1 MTKKIIPSIIGKNNE
16 YLNKYPVL
24 GSGGFSV
31 VYDINDL
38 DNIVLK
44 HSFIPNDGFRYLS
57 DLSLTKRVKMG
68 LIPIIERKICGDD
81 IYYLLP
87 KLKNIHFSENE
98 LECLKQINEKQKVDC
113 NTLIS
118 EKIYNILTKVNNLIS
133 ILKDEQYE
141 LDISEDNIM
150 EDIDGNIYLTD
161 PIAEFFD

>member
-1 MTKKIIPSIIGKNNE
+1 MIKKIIPTIIGKNNE

-24 GSGGFSV
+24 GNGGFSV
-31 VYDINDL
+31 VYDITDL

-57 DLSLTKRVKMG
+57 DLSLTKRTKMG

-87 KLKNIHFSENE
+87 KLKKIHFSENE
-98 LECLKQINEKQKVDC
+98 LQCLKKINAKQLI
-113 NTLIS
+113 NSSIHIS
-118 EKIYNILTKVNNLIS
+118 EKIHDILTKVNNLIS

-150 EDIDGNIYLTD
+150 EDINGNIYLTD

>member
-1 MTKKIIPSIIGKNNE
+1 MTKKIIPTIIGKNNE
-16 YLNKYPVL
+16 YLNKYPML

-31 VYDINDL
+31 VYEITDL

-57 DLSLTKRVKMG
+57 DLSLTKRAKMG

-87 KLKNIHFSENE
+87 KLKKIHFSENE
-98 LECLKQINEKQKVDC
+98 IQCLKQINDKQSIDSS
-113 NTLIS
+113 THIS
-118 EKIYNILTKVNNLIS
+118 EKIHYILTKVNNLIS

-161 PIAEFFD
+161 PIAEFFN

>member
-1 MTKKIIPSIIGKNNE
+1 MIKKIIPTIIGKNNE
-16 YLNKYPVL
+16 YLSKYPVL

-31 VYDINDL
+31 VYDITDL
-38 DNIVLK
+38 DNVVLK

-57 DLSLTKRVKMG
+57 DLSLTKRAKIG

-87 KLKNIHFSENE
+87 KLKNIHFSDNE
-98 LECLKQINEKQKVDC
+98 LECLKQINIKQKIDC
-113 NTLIS
+113 DIYIS
-118 EKIYNILTKVNNLIS
+118 EKIHNILTKVNNLIS
-133 ILKDEQYE
+133 ILKYEQYE

>member
-1 MTKKIIPSIIGKNNE
+1 MTKKIIPTIIGKNNE

-24 GSGGFSV
+24 GNGGFSV
-31 VYDINDL
+31 VYDITDL

-57 DLSLTKRVKMG
+57 DLSLTKRAKIG

-87 KLKNIHFSENE
+87 KLKKIYFSENE
-98 LECLKQINEKQKVDC
+98 LQCLKKINAKQLI
-113 NTLIS
+113 NSSIHIS
-118 EKIYNILTKVNNLIS
+118 EKIHDILTKVNNLIS

-141 LDISEDNIM
+141 LDISKDNIM
-150 EDIDGNIYLTD
+150 EDNNGNIYLTD

>member
-1 MTKKIIPSIIGKNNE
+1 MTKKIIPKIIGKNNE

-24 GSGGFSV
+24 ANGGFSV
-31 VYDINDL
+31 VYDITDL

-57 DLSLTKRVKMG
+57 DLSLTKRAKMG

-87 KLKNIHFSENE
+87 KLKKIHFSENE
-98 LECLKQINEKQKVDC
+98 LQCLKQINEKQKVDC
-113 NTLIS
+113 NTRIS
-118 EKIYNILTKVNNLIS
+118 DKIHNILTKVNNLIS

-161 PIAEFFD
+161 PVAEFFD